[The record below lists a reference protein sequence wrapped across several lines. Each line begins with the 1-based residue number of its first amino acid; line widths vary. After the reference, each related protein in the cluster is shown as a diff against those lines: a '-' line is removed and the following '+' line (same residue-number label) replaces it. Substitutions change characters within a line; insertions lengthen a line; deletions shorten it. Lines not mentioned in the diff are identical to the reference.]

1 MRKISIVLSSVSLLA
16 LVFIIK
22 SYSPEKTVL
31 GERPLLKQ
39 ESYLEIN
46 GNVKKGDTFFKIFK
60 QYGLSM
66 GELFSLREA
75 AAAVHRLRE
84 LSPEQPYKIVVDD
97 KNRINSFSYQIDDD
111 SILNVTRNDTGFYA
125 EKKIIQFEKR
135 IEHVGDTI
143 KDNLISSIGEGR
155 ENLMLA
161 LRLSDIFAWDID
173 FTTDLRNGD
182 TFKIIV
188 EGFYL
193 DGELKKYGDVL
204 SAELVNNGKTY
215 RAYRFEYNRK
225 IDYFNEKGH
234 SLRKAFLKA
243 PLNFRRISSYF
254 SKGRFHPIL
263 KIYRPHHG
271 VDYTAPKGTPVSSVA
286 DGSVVFAGRKGQYG
300 NLVMLKHRN
309 SYKTYYGHLSQIGK
323 GIKKGKK
330 VEQGQIIGYVGATG
344 LATGPHL
351 HYEMRIKNKPVNPF
365 SAKIPHQ
372 RSISKTLTADFNL
385 FKNEMNARL
394 ASITLPVFVFAE
406 KEADNT
412 GYQ

>member
-75 AAAVHRLRE
+75 AAAVHRLRK

-97 KNRINSFSYQIDDD
+97 KNRINSFSYWIDEDY
-111 SILNVTRNDTGFYA
+111 ILNITRSDTGFYA
-125 EKKIIQFEKR
+125 EKKVIQYEKR
-135 IEHVGDTI
+135 IEHIGGAI
-143 KDNLISSIGEGR
+143 KDNLITSMGEGI

-161 LRLSDIFAWDID
+161 LTLSDIFAWDID
-173 FTTDLRNGD
+173 FTTDIRNGD
-182 TFKIIV
+182 TFKIVV
-188 EGFYL
+188 EGLYL

-204 SAELVNNGKTY
+204 SAEFVNNGKTY
-215 RAYRFEYNRK
+215 RTYRFEYNKK

-254 SKGRFHPIL
+254 SRGRFHPIL

-271 VDYTAPKGTPVSSVA
+271 VDYAAPTGTPVSSVG

-309 SYKTYYGHLSQIGK
+309 SYKTYYGHLSRIGT

-351 HYEMRIKNKPVNPF
+351 HYEMRINNKPVNPF
-365 SAKIPHQ
+365 KVKLPRGKSVP
-372 RSISKTLTADFNL
+372 KTLIVDFRN
-385 FKNEMNARL
+385 FRNEMDIQL
-394 ASITLPVFVFAE
+394 ASIAPLVFAFTE
-406 KEADNT
+406 KKD
-412 GYQ
+412 